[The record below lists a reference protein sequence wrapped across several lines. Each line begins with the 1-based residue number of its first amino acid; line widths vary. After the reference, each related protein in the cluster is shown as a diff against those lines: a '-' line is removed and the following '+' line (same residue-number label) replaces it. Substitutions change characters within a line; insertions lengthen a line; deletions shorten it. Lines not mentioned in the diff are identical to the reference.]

1 MIKPSRHLPRS
12 TLSALL
18 TGLALMILAPPC
30 RADFIKADT
39 GNTAAGT
46 SSTIDG
52 TYNFAVLDKTTT
64 NSSLPGYY
72 TDSTKTAVGNTYGA
86 ASNYGPNGV
95 VTGYAQKFDQLFKPG
110 TGSGALNT
118 ANRYLYLV
126 QVVNNGTNA
135 DGIST
140 VTIPKLA
147 GRLGSFGIFD
157 GRKTTDASDNK
168 GAVSLTNNL
177 GPDGHPFDGIV
188 YTGTVKPGVSSST
201 TTSTNINTG
210 ATVAIVG
217 NDLVI
222 TFTGGLANGA
232 KSVLIGFTSD
242 VPPFIRNDAFTLS
255 NGTHTASGQAP
266 VPTPEP
272 GALALAGIG
281 LGCGLTFYLRRKRG
295 GTPPGA

>member
-1 MIKPSRHLPRS
+1 MMM
-12 TLSALL
+12 SASH
-18 TGLALMILAPPC
+18 C

-39 GNTAAGT
+39 GNTSAGT
-46 SSTIDG
+46 SSSTDG

-86 ASNYGPNGV
+86 ASNYNKSQV
-95 VTGYAQKFDQLFKPG
+95 VTGYAQKFDQMFNPG
-110 TGSGALNT
+110 TGSGPLNT

-126 QVVNNGTNA
+126 QVVNNGPNT

-147 GRLGSFGIFD
+147 GRIGSFGTFE
-157 GRKTTDASDNK
+157 GKKTTDASDNR

-177 GPDGHPFDGIV
+177 GTDGHPFDGIA
-188 YTGTVKPGVSSST
+188 YTATVKPGVSSSNT
-201 TTSTNINTG
+201 TAGNTNTRVSM
-210 ATVAIVG
+210 ALVG

-222 TFTGGLANGA
+222 TFTGGLANGL

-242 VPPFIRNDAFTLS
+242 VAPFMRSDAFTLS
-255 NGTHTASGQAP
+255 DGTHTASGQAP

-272 GALALAGIG
+272 TALALAGIG
-281 LGCGLTFYLRRKRG
+281 LACSLTVYLRRKRAG
-295 GTPPGA
+295 ISPVS